1 MQRYHLGELDQA
13 LASLARRG
21 VEPHIVVCIA
31 RRSHRGVDV
40 LFGPLR
46 PLCDD
51 LAGGRVDD
59 LLVFA
64 SRAGPPLAADEHLPS
79 LQRRAHFLLLAG
91 TSATSASAEP
101 RMSRPSVSWS
111 SGMVSGMRVRMTLW
125 CMPERK
131 SSRQRS
137 RASAR
142 MPGVTRECS
151 MAKNLPV
158 RPKPVWISSA
168 IRRIPYFSV
177 ILRSSRRKGMG
188 AGTNPPSPRTGS
200 MMIAATRCGET
211 ADSKRVS
218 SAASACSELQPRYS

>member
-1 MQRYHLGELDQA
+1 MQGYYLGELDQA
-13 LASLARRG
+13 VAPFARRG

-46 PLCDD
+46 HLCDD

-91 TSATSASAEP
+91 TSAPSASPAP

-111 SGMVSGMRVRMTLW
+111 SGM
-125 CMPERK
+125 
-131 SSRQRS
+131 
-137 RASAR
+137 
-142 MPGVTRECS
+142 
-151 MAKNLPV
+151 
-158 RPKPVWISSA
+158 
-168 IRRIPYFSV
+168 
-177 ILRSSRRKGMG
+177 
-188 AGTNPPSPRTGS
+188 
-200 MMIAATRCGET
+200 ATRMRLPLT
-211 ADSKRVS
+211 S
-218 SAASACSELQPRYS
+218 